1 MSTTV
6 RISLN
11 QKLIEILDLLH
22 QEYPTLED
30 AEIFKL
36 ALSNLVQTKIGYKK
50 QSKRSNMLNFLD
62 SYQKT
67 KIQISNT
74 AKSYTNF
81 KDYQKQTYK
90 YE

>member
-11 QKLIEILDLLH
+11 AKLIEILNLLH
-22 QEYPTLED
+22 QEYPALED

-36 ALSNLVQTKIGYKK
+36 ALSNLVQTKVLSKNNSNAANLSDFLKKYQDIKINLSNSAKNYTDFNSYKK
-50 QSKRSNMLNFLD
+50 
-62 SYQKT
+62 
-67 KIQISNT
+67 
-74 AKSYTNF
+74 A
-81 KDYQKQTYK
+81 TYK